1 MKDQAGD
8 TTGFI
13 GLIRDISKRMQAE
26 SQLKAEKEWSE
37 RLINYAPNIVVGLQE
52 GSKIAVFNRFAER
65 LTGYKA
71 EEVIGKEWIGTFIP
85 EELRGDIYQ
94 AWEDIVDNQ
103 LIDHHFENEIITKS
117 GERRLIE
124 WSNTIITENG
134 EFQMILS
141 LGVDITERVHAEQ
154 ALRESEEKYRTLVNS
169 TLQGVVIARS
179 DPVRLVFANPA
190 MAQISG
196 YPPERLIEIGPDEL
210 AKLIYEEDRQR
221 FFANFQKRIQGENI
235 PQANEYRIVT
245 NDGTVKWVALY
256 SSQIQYRNEPATL
269 TTFMDIT
276 ARKQAEERLEE
287 YTDQLEDMVAERAQ
301 ELRDAQDKL
310 IRQERLAALG
320 QIAGSMS
327 HELRNPLGV
336 IHNASYYLKMK
347 LADADEDIQ
356 ESIEMIDE
364 ETQNAS
370 KIIADL
376 LDFGRT
382 QAADPALVNVSEV
395 VNAVIERNPPPG
407 DVTLHVD
414 VPENLPP
421 VFVDE
426 LQLKQVLTNLVT
438 NAYQAMPEGGAVVG
452 GEWAADSGQRPD

>member
-1 MKDQAGD
+1 MKD
-8 TTGFI
+8 
-13 GLIRDISKRMQAE
+13 KRMALVTMQ
-26 SQLKAEKEWSE
+26 
-37 RLINYAPNIVVGLQE
+37 
-52 GSKIAVFNRFAER
+52 
-65 LTGYKA
+65 
-71 EEVIGKEWIGTFIP
+71 
-85 EELRGDIYQ
+85 
-94 AWEDIVDNQ
+94 
-103 LIDHHFENEIITKS
+103 
-117 GERRLIE
+117 
-124 WSNTIITENG
+124 
-134 EFQMILS
+134 
-141 LGVDITERVHAEQ
+141 DITERVQAEA

-179 DPVRLVFANPA
+179 HPVRLVFANPA

-221 FFANFQKRIQGENI
+221 FFANFQKRIQGENV

-320 QIAGSMS
+320 QIAGSMG

-407 DVTLHVD
+407 DVTLRVD

-438 NAYQAMPEGGAVVG
+438 NAYQAMPEGGSCRWRVG
-452 GEWAADSGQRPD
+452 RGQRAASGLKCRTRASESRRRIWKKSSNRCSPPRRAASAWGWPSARNWSRRTMAKLKSRASGERERHSPWIYHKRKG